1 MESKNHN
8 CSGNCKRIYNI
19 SSTNCTCHIE
29 KTKKDFGVKETE
41 QNNLCEVAKQKLENT
56 IKYLSSR
63 DSLTGLYN
71 REFFIECLNNEIS
84 KAQIKEEK
92 FAIIFLDLNG
102 FKKIN
107 DTLGHFTGDKI
118 LKLISLELMK
128 HIGNTNIISRF
139 GGDEF
144 FILLPSISDAEEVI
158 SVAKEIVNIFHE
170 PFIIDK
176 NQMYISTSIGV
187 VIYPEN
193 GLSCET
199 LIKNADI
206 AMYKAKEEKKNS
218 IQFFDI
224 CMNEEVSEQ
233 FTLGNY
239 LHDALKNEEFLLY
252 YQPIIDISTGK
263 MAAAE
268 ALLRW
273 NHPKEGFIPPDRF
286 IPVAENMGLIC
297 SIGEWVLRTACRQNK
312 QWQDKG
318 YKPIIISVN
327 VSVKQLEQ
335 NNFVELVANILN
347 ETQLSPEY
355 LELEITESVSASDIN
370 NIIRV
375 LNNLKNLGVK
385 LSMDDF
391 GTGYSSLGNLK
402 KLAISKLKIDKS
414 FIDDIDEQENNAE
427 IASAII
433 ALAKNLKLLVVA
445 EGIEVERQ
453 LSFLKENSCHMAQG
467 YLFSKPVDCTSFEK
481 LLKESF
487 L

>member
-1 MESKNHN
+1 MESKKHN
-8 CSGNCKRIYNI
+8 YSGNCKRIYNV
-19 SSTNCTCHIE
+19 SSTNCTGDIE
-29 KTKKDFGVKETE
+29 KNEKDFGIKETE
-41 QNNLCEVAKQKLENT
+41 HNNLCEITKQRLRDT
-56 IKYLSSR
+56 IKYLSST

-71 REFFIECLNNEIS
+71 REFFIDSLNNEIS
-84 KAQIKEEK
+84 KAFIKKEK

-128 HIGNTNIISRF
+128 YMGDTNLISRF

-144 FILLPSISDAEEVI
+144 VILLPNISNVEEVI
-158 SVAKEIVNIFHE
+158 NVAKEILNIFDQ
-170 PFIIDK
+170 PFTIDK
-176 NQMYISTSIGV
+176 NHMYISTSIGV
-187 VIYPEN
+187 VLYPEN
-193 GLSCET
+193 GLNCET

-206 AMYKAKEEKKNS
+206 AMYKAKENNRNS
-218 IQFFDI
+218 IQVFDS
-224 CMNEEVSEQ
+224 CMKEEVNEQ
-233 FTLGNY
+233 FILGNY
-239 LHDALKNEEFLLY
+239 LHDALRNKEFLVY
-252 YQPIIDISTGK
+252 YQPIIDINTGK
-263 MAAAE
+263 IAAAE

-273 NHPKEGFIPPDRF
+273 NHPKLGFIPPDKF
-286 IPVAENMGLIC
+286 ISVAENMGLIY

-312 QWQDKG
+312 LWQSEG
-318 YKPIIISVN
+318 YNPILISVN

-335 NNFVELVANILN
+335 KNFVELVSNILD
-347 ETQLSPEY
+347 ETELSPEY
-355 LELEITESVSASDIN
+355 LELEITESVSAGDIN
-370 NIIRV
+370 KIIKV
-375 LNNLKNLGVK
+375 LNNLKDLGVK

-414 FIDDIDEQENNAE
+414 FIDDIDEEVNNAE

-433 ALAKNLKLLVVA
+433 ALAKNLNLMVVA

-467 YLFSKPVDCTSFEK
+467 YLFSKPVNCSSFEK
-481 LLKESF
+481 LLRDSF